1 MNSELSLLVKDIPTD
16 DLEIFTKSTKAST
29 TVKKIINK
37 VTVDYSWVDV
47 VDEAIPALDS
57 IIRNPRRFITNE
69 EDVIIIE
76 KTKKVTQEAIKHLAT
91 HTQLIQSIDKD
102 ENVKP
107 SKLLNVFKEETI
119 DLYENRFIYS
129 LIKNLNMFL
138 REQLTYKEES
148 SENKEEKSLKYEA
161 TTNYHN
167 QDVTIKL
174 DLSCNNREE
183 IHEAEEV
190 LAERE
195 AKIKHI
201 TDIVASFMTTKFM
214 KEMANATPVK
224 SPIQKTNIILKDRNF
239 IKARELWEFLER
251 YQAQRPVKEEHFETE
266 LTNSKFKRDFGLTY
280 FINYNILTENFSKEG
295 NIALTDQIDLPKT
308 AFEQA
313 KKFDIDEN
321 DLRKKI
327 NEEIFKAKKY
337 KEEQKTGVINAYKA
351 FISAHYSKMNK
362 SVILFK

>member
-16 DLEIFTKSTKAST
+16 DLEIFTKGTKANT

-37 VTVDYSWVDV
+37 VTVDYSWVDI

-138 REQLTYKEES
+138 REQLTYKEQS

-161 TTNYHN
+161 ITNYNN
-167 QDVTIKL
+167 QDVTI
-174 DLSCNNREE
+174 
-183 IHEAEEV
+183 
-190 LAERE
+190 
-195 AKIKHI
+195 
-201 TDIVASFMTTKFM
+201 
-214 KEMANATPVK
+214 
-224 SPIQKTNIILKDRNF
+224 ILVF
-239 IKARELWEFLER
+239 
-251 YQAQRPVKEEHFETE
+251 
-266 LTNSKFKRDFGLTY
+266 
-280 FINYNILTENFSKEG
+280 
-295 NIALTDQIDLPKT
+295 
-308 AFEQA
+308 
-313 KKFDIDEN
+313 
-321 DLRKKI
+321 
-327 NEEIFKAKKY
+327 
-337 KEEQKTGVINAYKA
+337 
-351 FISAHYSKMNK
+351 
-362 SVILFK
+362 